1 MNYLVVCVIVL
12 HVLSYIIIL
21 NHWAF
26 TMLCVCIKTYS
37 FQVVV
42 IPPALAKFLP
52 QAVECHVASRMD
64 LTIAPDMD
72 VILRVESV
80 DRAR

>member
-1 MNYLVVCVIVL
+1 MF
-12 HVLSYIIIL
+12 LSYIIFFKSIGFY
-21 NHWAF
+21 ND
-26 TMLCVCIKTYS
+26 LCLYRDYDS
-37 FQVVV
+37 SQVLV
-42 IPPALAKFLP
+42 IPPALAKFHP
-52 QAVECHVASRMD
+52 QAVECHVASSVD

>member
-1 MNYLVVCVIVL
+1 MCHFTACFILYSVL
-12 HVLSYIIIL
+12 ILLGFDSALRLYHHCDSSQVL
-21 NHWAF
+21 A
-26 TMLCVCIKTYS
+26 
-37 FQVVV
+37 
-42 IPPALAKFLP
+42 IPPELAKFHP
-52 QAVECHVASRMD
+52 QAVECHVASSID